1 MNFSKK
7 SLGQNFLIDLNIIKK
22 ITNQVEIKNNNI
34 LEIGPGKGAL
44 TNQILKK
51 KPKSLILIEK
61 DNVLYDKLKFKYKIY
76 KNIKIYNKDILK
88 CNIEKILKKNTIIFG
103 NLPYNISTQI
113 LIKFIKFSFWPPKF
127 EKLIFMFQKEVAER
141 LLAESNNSKYGRL
154 TVISKFRFKIENFFH
169 ISKNSFYP
177 VPKVDSTVLV
187 FRPINNKDYLI
198 NDKINIEEITHDLF
212 SNRRKM
218 INKTI
223 RKNFDTHE
231 KLFKE
236 LKINPNWRPAELN
249 ENHYF
254 KLAERLEKIKKLI

>member
-61 DNVLYDKLKFKYKIY
+61 DNVLYDKLKFKYKSY

-103 NLPYNISTQI
+103 NLPYNISSQI
-113 LIKFIKFSFWPPKF
+113 LIKILRFKLWPPKYSA
-127 EKLIFMFQKEVAER
+127 LIFMFQKEMADR
-141 LLAESNNSKYGRL
+141 IIGKFNTSKYGRL
-154 TVISKFRFKIENFFH
+154 SIITNYKLKIFNKFNISPNCFSPK
-169 ISKNSFYP
+169 
-177 VPKVDSTVLV
+177 PKVISTVLYLE
-187 FRPINNKDYLI
+187 PNKRIYGRIKNIKNLE
-198 NDKINIEEITHDLF
+198 KITQIFF
-212 SNRRKM
+212 SNKRKM
-218 INKTI
+218 INKS
-223 RKNFDTHE
+223 
-231 KLFKE
+231 
-236 LKINPNWRPAELN
+236 
-249 ENHYF
+249 
-254 KLAERLEKIKKLI
+254 IKKIFKSDKQTNLLKDINIRSRPSDLTPENFYDITRLFESCL